1 MLYTETLCCKQREEG
16 VKVMGLLLQSFING
30 NPQDISMRLFA
41 FESMPLVVGGAATL
55 GIFDN

>member
-30 NPQDISMRLFA
+30 NPQDIL
-41 FESMPLVVGGAATL
+41 
-55 GIFDN
+55 